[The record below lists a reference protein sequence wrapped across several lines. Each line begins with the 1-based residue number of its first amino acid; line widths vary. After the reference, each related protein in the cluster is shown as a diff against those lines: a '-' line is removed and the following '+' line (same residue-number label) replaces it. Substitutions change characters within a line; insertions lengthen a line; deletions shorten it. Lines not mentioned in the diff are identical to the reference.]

1 MRTLAI
7 HTAASVLLLFLPSE
21 LRGQD
26 EPSCRDG
33 RIANIAI
40 VTQPIFPD
48 SVNGSSG
55 MLGKLYAASN
65 WLHVETREAVIRR
78 ELLFREGEC
87 VDALRLS
94 ESERLLRGF
103 GFLES
108 ASVET
113 VKRPDGDVDVKV
125 VTKDDW
131 SLRLEPRFDF
141 GGGFAVSGI
150 KIGETNLDG
159 RGREIELSYIVRPGP
174 NDVVLTYFDPQFMKT
189 RWDFGVG
196 VIRGGPGWTVG
207 EVLAFPFLGLV
218 GDWAA
223 FQNALYSERFFRY
236 VVGDSNES
244 TTELL
249 LPTLQRAFGLGGA
262 LRSHAPSQ
270 GMSTRLASYGLSL
283 TYEDTWYSR
292 RILEDSI
299 PGLLAGINDSAGVT
313 ATIEPMNAL
322 QLNLVGGLRALN
334 FVKRRGV
341 ATLGAV
347 EDIALGASVDAL
359 VGVAPEWFGLTD
371 SYLMVGLDLYGASR
385 IRGSWFSVVWAGGEA
400 RRDYQAGR
408 WNDVF
413 AAVHWTN
420 FWIVNRRSAN
430 EIALSY
436 SAGWET
442 TVPFQLTLGGPYKLG
457 GYTLDR
463 FPGGER
469 VTLRVENRYTLSQ
482 IGRLLDLGS
491 VVFVDVGQVW
501 ANGALF
507 GGDSG
512 FRASAGVGLR
522 FAAPAG
528 SRQTYRLQIGVP
540 LDGGVRFSDLV
551 VSFSIDRQLRLEG
564 RGADPQLARSRD
576 IAISSARN
584 YLK

>member
-7 HTAASVLLLFLPSE
+7 HTVALVLLLFLPSE
-21 LRGQD
+21 LRAQD
-26 EPSCRDG
+26 ELSCRDG
-33 RIANIAI
+33 RIASITI

-48 SVNGSSG
+48 SANGASG

-78 ELLFREGEC
+78 ELLVREGDC

-113 VKRPDGDVDVKV
+113 VTRPDGDVDVTV

-150 KIGETNLDG
+150 KLGETNLDG

-189 RWDFGVG
+189 RWDLGVG
-196 VIRGGPGWTVG
+196 VIRSGPGWTVG

-249 LPTLQRAFGLGGA
+249 LPTLQRAFGFGGA
-262 LRSHAPSQ
+262 LRSRAPPR
-270 GMSTRLASYGLSL
+270 GRSTRLASYGLSL
-283 TYEDTWYSR
+283 TYDDTWYSR

-299 PGLLAGINDSAGVT
+299 PGLLAGIVDSAGVT

-322 QLNLVGGLRALN
+322 QLNLVGGLRALD

-385 IRGSWFSVVWAGGEA
+385 IRGNWFSVVWAGGEA
-400 RRDYQAGR
+400 RRDYQAGQ

-413 AAVHWTN
+413 AAIHWTN
-420 FWIVNRRSAN
+420 FWIVNRRSTN

-469 VTLRVENRYTLSQ
+469 VTLRVENRYTLTQ
-482 IGRLLDLGS
+482 IGRLVDLGS
-491 VVFVDVGQVW
+491 VVFIDVGEMW

-507 GGDSG
+507 GGDSD

-528 SRQTYRLQIGVP
+528 SRQTYRLQFGVP

-564 RGADPQLARSRD
+564 RSADPQLARSRD